1 MLRDYENDCPE
12 VGWYFDYI
20 TVIDFVIYE
29 LLNLIETVFPDEVRK
44 FKKLMGLRQR
54 FSTIPEIRNYEN
66 SMRAPR
72 EYCPVRYFSKFLE
85 ERTRMNRGAEMEMEV
100 EGERAID
107 IK

>member
-1 MLRDYENDCPE
+1 MLRDYEKDCPE
-12 VGWYFDYI
+12 AGWYFDYI

-29 LLNLIETVFPDEVRK
+29 LLNLIETLFPDELRK
-44 FKKLMGLRQR
+44 FKRLMGLRQR
-54 FSTIPEIRNYEN
+54 FATVPEIRNYEN

-85 ERTRMNRGAEMEMEV
+85 ERMRMTRGEVMEV
-100 EGERAID
+100 EKEMAID